1 MFQSRAALPSD
12 STLHSN
18 LMKIISYLPIALY
31 AESLRVRSA
40 LIRSV
45 STRSSVAPGLTGCV
59 RDLEELWDTTASDL
73 FEDFGKTK
81 TYNVTSLRHGNS
93 FQLTNRGLLEIAG
106 LISSHKRHA
115 DHAQILQVGDVHR
128 YTTVRVSFVTP
139 TRVSG
144 ISDETEPPSWLPGA
158 CQAVVMLE
166 ILLEISVGTAMGAF
180 GVWDGSILM
189 GCMAVNAIVLLFLQH
204 KTSIIFAKAND
215 LKDDKKRT
223 AADGAALDI
232 HVISESWNSG
242 HLDVLAGYSSQLHG
256 LTNLPVW
263 TTSSW
268 MISVASRILSVV
280 LLIQAAVLA
289 SLVGASG
296 VDAVVPMVWLV
307 VHILTLIP
315 SAVVHRKYPNAV
327 LASQPATVYS
337 AGTQHFRSR
346 RSALAFIA
354 MLPVVSKVP
363 RWDWLDVFMPNN
375 KRRQEWQDDL
385 ETSEVIC
392 SGEPKPRVISAAA
405 RTHLEEAMV
414 AYRSPRLSKYLSA
427 YKQTVRATSI

>member
-1 MFQSRAALPSD
+1 
-12 STLHSN
+12 
-18 LMKIISYLPIALY
+18 MKIISYLPIALY

-45 STRSSVAPGLTGCV
+45 STPSSVAPALTGCV
-59 RDLEELWDTTASDL
+59 RDLGELWETTACDL

-81 TYNVTSLRHGNS
+81 TYNVASLRHGNS
-93 FQLTNRGLLEIAG
+93 FQLANRGLLEVAG
-106 LISSHKRHA
+106 LISSHKRH
-115 DHAQILQVGDVHR
+115 HAQILQDGEARR
-128 YTTVRVSFVTP
+128 YTAVHVRFVTP
-139 TRVSG
+139 IGLSG

-166 ILLEISVGTAMGAF
+166 ILLEISVGATMGAF
-180 GVWDGSILM
+180 GIWDGSALM
-189 GCMAVNAIVLLFLQH
+189 GCMVVNAIVLLFLQRN
-204 KTSIIFAKAND
+204 TSIIFAKVND

-232 HVISESWNSG
+232 HIISESWNSS

-263 TTSSW
+263 TTASW
-268 MISVASRILSVV
+268 TIPVTSRILSVV
-280 LLIQAAVLA
+280 LLIQAAVLT
-289 SLVGASG
+289 SLMGASG
-296 VDAVVPMVWLV
+296 VDAVVPMVWLA
-307 VHILTLIP
+307 VHTLTLIP
-315 SAVVHRKYPNAV
+315 PAVIHHKYPNAV
-327 LASQPATVYS
+327 LAPQPATVHS
-337 AGTQHFRSR
+337 AGTLHFQSR

-354 MLPVVSKVP
+354 MLPVASKVP

-375 KRRQEWQDDL
+375 KRRQEWQHDL
-385 ETSEVIC
+385 ETSGLIC
-392 SGEPKPRVISAAA
+392 SGEPKSRIISAVA

-427 YKQTVRATSI
+427 YKQTVRAT

>member
-1 MFQSRAALPSD
+1 M
-12 STLHSN
+12 LHSSI
-18 LMKIISYLPIALY
+18 MTIISYLPIALY

-45 STRSSVAPGLTGCV
+45 STRSSVAPALTGCV
-59 RDLEELWDTTASDL
+59 RDLGELWDTTISDL

-81 TYNVTSLRHGNS
+81 TYNVASLRHGNS
-93 FQLTNRGLLEIAG
+93 FPLANRGLLELAG

-115 DHAQILQVGDVHR
+115 NHSQILQDGDVRR
-128 YTTVRVSFVTP
+128 YTTVNVSFVTP
-139 TRVSG
+139 IGLSG

-166 ILLEISVGTAMGAF
+166 ILLEISVGAAMGVF
-180 GVWDGSILM
+180 GVWDGSVLM
-189 GCMAVNAIVLLFLQH
+189 ACMVVNAIVLLFLQR
-204 KTSIIFAKAND
+204 KTSIIFAKVND
-215 LKDDKKRT
+215 LKDDRKRT

-232 HVISESWNSG
+232 HVISESWNSC

-268 MISVASRILSVV
+268 TIPVASRILSVV

-289 SLVGASG
+289 SLMGASG
-296 VDAVVPMVWLV
+296 VDAVVPIVWLA
-307 VHILTLIP
+307 VHTLTLIP
-315 SAVVHRKYPNAV
+315 PAVIHRKYPNAV
-327 LASQPATVYS
+327 LAPQPATVYS
-337 AGTQHFRSR
+337 AGTLHFPSR

-354 MLPVVSKVP
+354 MLPVTSKVP
-363 RWDWLDVFMPNN
+363 RWDWMDVFMPNN
-375 KRRQEWQDDL
+375 KRRQEWQGDL
-385 ETSEVIC
+385 ETNEVIC
-392 SGEPKPRVISAAA
+392 GGEPKPRIISAAA

-414 AYRSPRLSKYLSA
+414 AYRSPRLSKYLYA
-427 YKQTVRATSI
+427 YKQSVRAT